1 MMMMYSKL
9 LFEEDFL
16 LLFSDVG
23 AAVGAGEGFGE
34 GAGDVVGE
42 AVDGIGVVGSGLMDG
57 AGDGGMKVVGAN
69 VGGTDGNSVGFD
81 EGFGVTVGAAVG
93 WKSNIRMESSAK
105 SERAPEPVVATKE
118 TYDVPGGRWTTA
130 SSHSR
135 RGLFP
140 ETDHNSTSV

>member
-1 MMMMYSKL
+1 M

-57 AGDGGMKVVGAN
+57 AGVL
-69 VGGTDGNSVGFD
+69 DGNDASLLRTRVIGHGTA
-81 EGFGVTVGAAVG
+81 EGMRRFA
-93 WKSNIRMESSAK
+93 RRSAPDGEANCRK
-105 SERAPEPVVATKE
+105 LRRRRCMTP
-118 TYDVPGGRWTTA
+118 
-130 SSHSR
+130 SSHPASM
-135 RGLFP
+135 LQ
-140 ETDHNSTSV
+140 SVQHWRHKA

>member
-1 MMMMYSKL
+1 MMTMYSKL

-81 EGFGVTVGAAVG
+81 EGRGVIVGALVG
-93 WKSNIRMESSAK
+93 WKSNILMESKAK
-105 SERAPEPVVATKE
+105 SERAPEPVVATKL
-118 TYDVPGGRWTTA
+118 T
-130 SSHSR
+130 
-135 RGLFP
+135 
-140 ETDHNSTSV
+140 